1 MLGEIETDVHREI
14 EQVMINRFNSINNG
28 QNVIK
33 AYCSP
38 EEYKETAKK

>member
-14 EQVMINRFNSINNG
+14 EQVMINRFNSINEG
-28 QNVIK
+28 QNTYK

-38 EEYKETAKK
+38 EKRKEN